1 MGRERT
7 KLSDRVFEAVAKG
20 MVEALERGT
29 LSWPLPQPPM
39 TDPDFPP
46 IQPKS
51 PKFIIEQGHG
61 ILQVDRAMFEA
72 NLNTVVDLIVPHR
85 MNLSDDPFE
94 VHQKW
99 LHRRVDKVAERLLFT
114 VATDWLAQ
122 AFDQSAP
129 NTDRWWL
136 AVALINGLSTVPH
149 GQPIHQGYHLVES
162 IALAERPGTWHTQ
175 PEVGPHQLEW
185 NPQAVVPRHSGVVVH
200 DAGVQA
206 ARWLIEQLEN
216 SGPQRRLLLM
226 EWIQLLLH
234 RPNLVE
240 PLGLEAV
247 LLRRAS
253 DSDEEVA
260 VRVTL
265 CLAKAIEFNRD
276 TGLELAKRLHER
288 EEILV
293 KRGMADVLTRMFR
306 RLEWD
311 AVPFLND
318 MLQDADEGV
327 LAAASSTVGDLRF
340 LDAELW
346 VDTMLTLSQHPL
358 PVVRRNLV
366 PFLRY
371 YIEQFPGDNR
381 GLLPVLWEDGDEVV
395 RTRMRELLMRLEEI
409 SPEHFAAR
417 LQAFKEYGCSL
428 DPLWESF
435 AHRRPERSV
444 LWKAWFDGEGEQPTS
459 PERQPALHSDMDD
472 SGALPSVDD
481 AHALLDQESDST
493 ND

>member
-1 MGRERT
+1 MGRVRT
-7 KLSDRVFEAVAKG
+7 KLSDKVFEAVATG
-20 MVEALERGT
+20 MVEALQRGT

-46 IQPKS
+46 IQPSS
-51 PKFIIEQGHG
+51 PKTIIEQGHG
-61 ILQVDRAMFEA
+61 ILQMDRAMFEA
-72 NLNTVVDLIVPHR
+72 SLNTVVDLIVPHR

-99 LHRRVDKVAERLLFT
+99 LHRRVDKVAERLLFA

-122 AFDQSAP
+122 AFDHSAP

-149 GQPIHQGYHLVES
+149 GQSVHQGYHLVES

-175 PEVGPHQLEW
+175 PDVGPHQQEW
-185 NPQAVVPRHSGVVVH
+185 NPQAVVPRNSGVVVH
-200 DAGVQA
+200 DAGVKA
-206 ARWLIEQLEN
+206 ARWMIEQLEN
-216 SGPQRRLLLM
+216 GALDRRLLLM
-226 EWIQLLLH
+226 EWVRLLLH

-240 PLGLEAV
+240 PLGLDAV

-253 DSDEEVA
+253 DPEQEVA
-260 VRVTL
+260 LRVTL
-265 CLAKAIEFNRD
+265 CLAKAIEFNREA
-276 TGLELAKRLHER
+276 GHELAKRLHQR
-288 EEILV
+288 EETLV

-318 MLQDADEGV
+318 MLEDPDEGV

-346 VDTMLTLSQHPL
+346 VDTMLKLAQHPL

-381 GLLPVLWEDGDEVV
+381 GLLPTLWQDGDEVV

-417 LQAFKEYGCSL
+417 LQDFREQGCSL
-428 DPLWESF
+428 QPLWDSLT
-435 AHRRPERSV
+435 HRRPERSI
-444 LWKAWFDGEGEQPTS
+444 LWKAWFDGKGEQPTL
-459 PERQPALHSDMDD
+459 PEWQPALYSDMDD
-472 SGALPSVDD
+472 SGALPSVED
-481 AHALLDQESDST
+481 ARSLLDQDSHL
-493 ND
+493 NED

>member
-7 KLSDRVFEAVAKG
+7 KLSDRVFEAVATG

-46 IQPKS
+46 IQPLS
-51 PKFIIEQGHG
+51 PQSLIEQGHG
-61 ILQVDRAMFEA
+61 ILQVDRAMFES

-99 LHRRVDKVAERLLFT
+99 LHRRVGKVAERLLFN

-122 AFDQSAP
+122 AFDKSAP

-136 AVALINGLSTVPH
+136 AVALINGLSTIPQ
-149 GQPIHQGYHLVES
+149 GQPVHQGYHLVES

-185 NPQAVVPRHSGVVVH
+185 NPQAVIPRHTGVVVH
-200 DAGVQA
+200 DAGVKA
-206 ARWLIEQLEN
+206 ACWMIEQLEN
-216 SGPQRRLLLM
+216 SGSQRRLLLM
-226 EWIQLLLH
+226 EWIRLLLH
-234 RPNLVE
+234 RPNLVG

-253 DSDEEVA
+253 DPDEEVA
-260 VRVTL
+260 LRVTL

-276 TGLELAKRLHER
+276 TGLRLAKRLHAR
-288 EEILV
+288 EEILI
-293 KRGMADVLTRMFR
+293 KRGMADILTRMFR

-318 MLQDADEGV
+318 MLDDDDEGV

-340 LDAELW
+340 LDVDLW
-346 VDTMLTLSQHPL
+346 VNTMMTLSKHPL
-358 PVVRRNLV
+358 PVVRRNMV
-366 PFLRY
+366 PFLRFY
-371 YIEQFPGDNR
+371 LEQFPGDNH
-381 GLLPVLWEDGDEVV
+381 GLLTTLWQDGDEVV
-395 RTRMRELLMRLEEI
+395 RTRMRELLMRLEEV
-409 SPEHFAAR
+409 SPEHFASR
-417 LQAFKEYGCSL
+417 LQNFKEEHCSL
-428 DPLWESF
+428 EPFWEAF
-435 AHRRPERSV
+435 AHRKPERCV
-444 LWKAWFDGEGEQPTS
+444 LWRAWFNGEGEQPTLPQQS
-459 PERQPALHSDMDD
+459 PVLKSDMDD
-472 SGALPSVDD
+472 SGPMPSVED
-481 AHALLDQESDST
+481 ARALLDNGSGQS